1 MNEST
6 CMDHSQAGR
15 GGSEGGGT
23 VREAHGGGGRHR
35 RRPRPPNALER
46 SHQFSPGFAL
56 AK

>member
-1 MNEST
+1 MQGGHRAP
-6 CMDHSQAGR
+6 DHR
-15 GGSEGGGT
+15 GSL
-23 VREAHGGGGRHR
+23 RAAHGGGGRHR